1 MGCICKP
8 KKKNINILSNLNDFK
23 INNSTNCELSKSVE
37 YITIKNK
44 KKDYFYHT
52 DKKGWENILDF
63 FTYKE
68 LTIIAQLNSKLRN
81 ISKSPRILN
90 KFFKE
95 NKTQK
100 LNDKNDDKSISVYDK
115 NKILISKTNKTYIH
129 QLNLKNP
136 FDKSIAYSFSKDK
149 EKKENITKEKTEKK
163 SQTLIIKMN
172 NLNSKQT
179 NLNKKFSPYID
190 CFTNKKI
197 QIQPKQLVFNGY
209 ASSFCS
215 SSIGYYDHTPS
226 FSDEIISNSK
236 KY

>member
-44 KKDYFYHT
+44 RKDYFYHT

-100 LNDKNDDKSISVYDK
+100 LKDKNNDKSISIYDK

-129 QLNLKNP
+129 QFNLKNP
-136 FDKSIAYSFSKDK
+136 FDKCILYSFSKDK
-149 EKKENITKEKTEKK
+149 EKKENLTKKKKEKK
-163 SQTLIIKMN
+163 SQTLVIKMN

-179 NLNKKFSPYID
+179 NFNKQISPYID

-209 ASSFCS
+209 TSSLCS
-215 SSIGYYDHTPS
+215 SSIGYYEHTPS